1 MRLGKQGNEFKN
13 KVLGS
18 GMLLNNVLSEIE
30 LVDQQLSGA
39 VDFSAI
45 ITDSRRAVPGG
56 LFFAISGS
64 RKDGNSYIEEAIA
77 RGVVAVIS
85 EEPLG
90 KHFPIN
96 FVQVKDVRLALAK
109 ISKVFYAYP
118 DEALKIIGVTGT
130 NGKTTVT
137 MLGQHLLGGSQSVG
151 LIGTIRYDI
160 GNRTLPAHR
169 TTPESV
175 DCFGLFSEMNVS
187 NCTNALV
194 EVSSHGIDQKRVHF
208 IQMDTVVFLNLSR
221 DHIDYHESLN
231 AYFEV
236 KKRLFTGELGTNAKR
251 AIVNLDCDYGKMI
264 LKAVGSDLKCLT
276 FSTDEQSSA
285 DFRAKSICLSAE
297 GTSFELSYPD
307 GVVEVSYHLLGRHNV
322 SNVLAALAIGYS
334 QGHAMEYLLKQ
345 LKSFTGV
352 PGRMERVIAG
362 QDFNVLV
369 DYAHTGDAIQNSG
382 EVIQEFTD
390 GQKIIVFGCGGN
402 RDKGK
407 RPLMMRAALET
418 SDVIIATSDNPRS
431 ESIDA
436 IFEDMKGGIQNEAE
450 AKRVIFIKDRRNAI
464 AYAFEL
470 AKPKDC
476 ILIAGKG
483 HEMYQELEGTMIPF
497 DDRKVA
503 KELIEKRF
511 GLDPC

>member
-1 MRLGKQGNEFKN
+1 MI
-13 KVLGS
+13 
-18 GMLLNNVLSEIE
+18 LNNVLSEVE
-30 LVDQQLSGA
+30 VVVQQLSGA

-64 RKDGNSYIEEAIA
+64 RQDGNTYIEEAMA

-109 ISKVFYAYP
+109 ISKLFYASP
-118 DEALKIIGVTGT
+118 DEALNIIGVTGT

-137 MLGQHLLGGSQSVG
+137 MLSQHLLGGSQSVG
-151 LIGTIRYDI
+151 LVGTIRYDI

-175 DCFGLFSEMNVS
+175 DCFELFSEMKAS
-187 NCTNALV
+187 NCTDTLI

-221 DHIDYHESLN
+221 DHIDYHESVD

-236 KKRLFTGELGTNAKR
+236 KKRLFTGVLGTKANT
-251 AIVNLDCDYGKMI
+251 AIVNLDCYYGKKI
-264 LKAVGSDLKCLT
+264 LEADSSELTFLT
-276 FSTDEQSSA
+276 FSADGNASA
-285 DFRAKSICLSAE
+285 DFKAKSIRLTSD

-307 GVVEVSYHLLGRHNV
+307 GTIKVSYHLLGRHNV
-322 SNVLAALAIGYS
+322 SNVLAALAIGYT
-334 QGHAMEYLLKQ
+334 QGRSMEHLLKQ
-345 LKSFTGV
+345 LKSFSGV

-369 DYAHTGDAIQNSG
+369 DYAHTGDAIKHSG

-407 RPLMMRAALET
+407 RPLMIRAALET
-418 SDVIIATSDNPRS
+418 SDIVIATSDNPRS

-436 IFEDMKGGIQNEAE
+436 IFEDMKAGIESEAE
-450 AKRVIFIKDRRNAI
+450 AKRVIFVKDRRNAI

-497 DDRKVA
+497 NDRKIA

-511 GLDPC
+511 GFDQL

>member
-1 MRLGKQGNEFKN
+1 
-13 KVLGS
+13 
-18 GMLLNNVLSEIE
+18 MLLNNVLSEVE
-30 LVDQQLSGA
+30 VVDQQLSGA

-45 ITDSRRAVPGG
+45 ITDSRRAIPGG

-64 RKDGNSYIEEAIA
+64 RQDGNTYIEEAMA

-96 FVQVKDVRLALAK
+96 FVQVKDVRLSLAK
-109 ISKVFYAYP
+109 ISKLFYGSP
-118 DEALKIIGVTGT
+118 DETLNIIGVTGT

-175 DCFGLFSEMNVS
+175 DCFELFSEMKAS
-187 NCTNALV
+187 NCTDTLI

-221 DHIDYHESLN
+221 DHIDYHDSID

-236 KKRLFTGELGTNAKR
+236 KKRLFTGVLGTKAKM
-251 AIVNLDCDYGKMI
+251 AIVNLDCEYGKKI
-264 LKAVGSDLKCLT
+264 LEADSGDLRFVT
-276 FSTDEQSSA
+276 FSADGNAVA
-285 DFRAKSICLSAE
+285 DFKAKSICLSSE
-297 GTSFELSYPD
+297 GTSFQLSYP
-307 GVVEVSYHLLGRHNV
+307 GGTTEVSYHLLGRHNV
-322 SNVLAALAIGYS
+322 SNVLAALAMGYT
-334 QGHAMEYLLKQ
+334 QGRSMEHLLKQ
-345 LKSFTGV
+345 LKSFAGV
-352 PGRMERVIAG
+352 PGRMERVIAS

-369 DYAHTGDAIQNSG
+369 DYAHTGDAIKHSG
-382 EVIQEFTD
+382 EVIKEFTD

-418 SDVIIATSDNPRS
+418 CDIVIATSDNPRS
-431 ESIDA
+431 ESIEA
-436 IFEDMKGGIQNEAE
+436 IFEDMKAGIGSESE

-464 AYAFEL
+464 AYAFEF

-497 DDRKVA
+497 NDGKIA
-503 KELIEKRF
+503 KELIQKRF
-511 GLDPC
+511 GFDQS